1 MTGHGN
7 GPISAFIDAIRQA
20 CGVQLDLVDY
30 QEHTLR
36 AGADAQAA
44 SYIEFK
50 GADGA
55 TIFGVGL
62 DEDISTSSL
71 KAVAS
76 AANTALGGR

>member
-1 MTGHGN
+1 MH
-7 GPISAFIDAIRQA
+7 QA
-20 CGVQLDLVDY
+20 CGVKLDLIDY

-36 AGADAQAA
+36 AGADSQAA

-62 DEDISTSSL
+62 DEDIATSSL

-76 AANTALGGR
+76 AANTALGGK